1 MAKVEERIA
10 LPREQLLH
18 FLHEMLVIR
27 HFEQQVEE
35 QYMAG
40 EIPGFVHVAIGQE
53 AVAVGACQALEPEDV
68 MTSTH
73 RSHAHTLAKGTP
85 PREVMAE
92 MYGKREGCSKG
103 YGGSMHMYD
112 VARGNIGSNAVV
124 GGGLGIAAGAAF
136 AFKQRGEARIALAF
150 LGDGA
155 TSIGMFHESLNL
167 AQLWKVPAVF
177 LCENNR
183 WAESAP
189 FWQVVPIDDLADRA
203 VAFGMRSMSVDG
215 QDVAAVYQV
224 VGEAADYAR
233 SGNGPV
239 FVVAETYRLAP
250 HNVGDQQKYRDKSEY
265 DQSKATQDPIVK
277 LKEKLDL
284 GDDEF
289 ERIEAETLQ
298 IAVDAVEFARNGTDP
313 GPENLFDDVYA

>member
-1 MAKVEERIA
+1 MAKVEERTT

-53 AVAVGACQALEPEDV
+53 AVAVGACQALQPGDV

-103 YGGSMHMYD
+103 FGGSMHMYD
-112 VARGNIGSNAVV
+112 VERGNIGSNAVV

-136 AFKQRGEARIALAF
+136 AFKQRGEPRIALAF

-155 TSIGMFHESLNL
+155 TSIGIFYESLNL

-189 FWQVVPIDDLADRA
+189 FWQVVPIDDLTDRA

-215 QDVAAVYQV
+215 QDVEAVYHAME
-224 VGEAADYAR
+224 EAAEHAR

-239 FVVAETYRLAP
+239 FLLAETYRLAP
-250 HNVGDQQKYRDKSEY
+250 HNVGDQQKYRDKEEFE
-265 DQSKATQDPIVK
+265 QSKATQDPIVK
-277 LKEKLDL
+277 LRERLDL
-284 GDDEF
+284 SDEEFQRVDDETL
-289 ERIEAETLQ
+289 RIV
-298 IAVDAVEFARNGTDP
+298 IDAVEFARNGTDP
-313 GPENLFDDVYA
+313 SPDNLFDDVYA